1 MFDQHHSTTGR
12 AAKFDD
18 PSNFVG
24 ATSPMSY
31 KLAMSNFEE
40 LHHLQNEL
48 QILGGV
54 KF

>member
-12 AAKFDD
+12 AAKFDGS
-18 PSNFVG
+18 SNFVG
-24 ATSPMSY
+24 ATSPVSY
-31 KLAMSNFEE
+31 KLAMSNFSK
-40 LHHLQNEL
+40 LGRLQNKL